1 MNHLRSIWNDS
12 DASAP
17 RRVPGL
23 PDSRG
28 IDKAHEAISPRRRER
43 CSNPWW
49 RTSPIAK
56 NGRKHCL
63 NAKGN
68 LGQYWARA
76 VHGLAELHGSN
87 RAKRPAWELN
97 GGL

>member
-1 MNHLRSIWNDS
+1 MDELRPSIQKIWVLGHKS
-12 DASAP
+12 
-17 RRVPGL
+17 RV
-23 PDSRG
+23 DRV
-28 IDKAHEAISPRRRER
+28 
-43 CSNPWW
+43 
-49 RTSPIAK
+49 
-56 NGRKHCL
+56 

-76 VHGLAELHGSN
+76 VHGLAELHRSN